1 MTSEIKKQKRGNPVD
16 MFIEGAKKGWQ
27 ISINSMLPNVVM
39 AFVVIRI
46 LNVTGLMDI
55 IGKFAK
61 PLMAVFGLPGEG
73 VVVLLSA
80 FMSTGGGCGAAAS
93 LYGSGALNGTHVS
106 ILMPAIFLMGSM
118 LQYLGRCLGT
128 ADANKKYWG
137 LHIGISILNALLSMV
152 VMRVILAFF

>member
-1 MTSEIKKQKRGNPVD
+1 MTGGAERQKRGNVVD
-16 MFIEGAKKGWQ
+16 MFVEGAKKGWQ
-27 ISINSMLPNVVM
+27 ISTSSMLPNVIM
-39 AFVVIRI
+39 AFVVIQI

-55 IGKFAK
+55 IGKAAQ
-61 PLMAVFGLPGEG
+61 PLMALFGLPGEG

-93 LYGSGALNGTHVS
+93 LYGSGTLNGTHVS
-106 ILMPAIFLMGSM
+106 IVMPAIFLMGSM

-137 LHIGISILNALLSMV
+137 LHIGISVLNALLSMV